1 MKSCCHGNIDS
12 LSCYLIRLVAI
23 CLEKYFF
30 AGLPEGHE
38 IQMKE
43 ATDYKIDADL
53 RKKGL
58 FKGLLIYK
66 NIQEGL

>member
-1 MKSCCHGNIDS
+1 
-12 LSCYLIRLVAI
+12 LVAI